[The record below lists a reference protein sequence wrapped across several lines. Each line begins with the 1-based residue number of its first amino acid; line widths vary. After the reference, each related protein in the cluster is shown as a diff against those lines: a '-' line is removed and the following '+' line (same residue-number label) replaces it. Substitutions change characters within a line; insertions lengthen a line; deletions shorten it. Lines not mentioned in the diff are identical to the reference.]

1 MRSPFAL
8 ACNSIYQEMPEE
20 IQYTMNTNSG
30 NNPQSLGN
38 RKGCTL
44 NASQNMTYILA
55 TVNLGEKNMYIGSC
69 LPPECSNNSA
79 LEIIS
84 KMAK

>member
-1 MRSPFAL
+1 
-8 ACNSIYQEMPEE
+8 
-20 IQYTMNTNSG
+20 
-30 NNPQSLGN
+30 
-38 RKGCTL
+38 
-44 NASQNMTYILA
+44 MTYILA

-84 KMAK
+84 KIAK